1 MSAVIDT
8 NVFVE
13 AVLVD
18 SDFHD
23 KAERLLE
30 KVDEW
35 VIPKIVLYELVW
47 VFRRIGLDSETVFS
61 VVESVVQADK
71 AVLVDEKYYDILR
84 ALMFIVDFK
93 VSMAHFNDLVI
104 LYVAKSLGYPVYTFD
119 KKMVSFGKKL
129 GVEVCLV

>member
-47 VFRRIGLDSETVFS
+47 VFRRIGLDSETIFS

-71 AVLVDEKYYDILR
+71 TVLVDEKYYDILR

-93 VSMAHFNDLVI
+93 VSLSHFNDLVI

-119 KKMVSFGKKL
+119 RKMASFGKKL
-129 GVEVCLV
+129 GVEVYLV